1 MGNVRDCYQHAD
13 ATHTHTHSQSD
24 MNGLDV
30 AVLPLDALDA
40 ARHRDV

>member
-1 MGNVRDCYQHAD
+1 MGNVCDCYQHAD
-13 ATHTHTHSQSD
+13 ATHTHSQSD